1 MPSPATTWLHV
12 SGYRFLLRRIECAL
26 LFGDVCAATG
36 ALRARTTSLALGCVL
51 AIVAA
56 MGCAFVALLRPQSAL
71 GQAPIVMGRESGAL
85 YVRVDDV
92 WHPVLNLASARLIA
106 ATNANP
112 QPVSESELGHTKRGP
127 LLGIPGAPQ
136 LLDQPLA
143 GAESAWAICDSDN
156 GGSTTV
162 VVGPAE
168 DSSAQVLTAEQ
179 MILVATESGSPTY
192 LLYGGRRAVVDLADP
207 AVVWALRLQGRVPH
221 VVAQSLLNAVPE
233 APRITAPRIRGGG
246 RASVGLPGFLVG
258 GVVRITRASGDE
270 YYVVLEDGVQRIGQV
285 AADLLR
291 FGDSQG
297 SVNVPTVAPDVIR
310 VAPIVN
316 TLPVSAFPDRPPTPV
331 DGLLGALLR
340 DAEPAQAELAV
351 PIGIVD
357 RPFEQSRVPLTID
370 LSGAAGNVAVVG
382 APQTG
387 KSTALRTL
395 IMALAATH
403 DAGRVQFY
411 CLDFGGGALAQ
422 VDELPHVGAVAGRA
436 QPQLA
441 SRMLAELESA
451 VRFREA
457 FFRDHGIDSVAR
469 YRQLRAKSAAESF
482 ADIFLVIDGWASLRQ
497 EFAALEESIVALAA
511 QGLSFGVHVALSAAR
526 WAEIRPSLRDQIGSR
541 IELRLADPADS
552 ELDRRQAQRVPVD
565 RPGRGLSRDGMH
577 MVIALPDLDGVALRR
592 RSGDPV
598 APPIPLLPARVDYDS
613 VVARAGDEL
622 GAHILLGL
630 EERRGQPV
638 AVDFGRHPHLLVL
651 GDNECGKTAALRTLC
666 REIVRTHTAARA
678 QLLIVDFRH
687 TLLDVIE
694 SEHMS
699 GYVSSPAALGAK
711 LSSLVDLLQA
721 RMPAPDV
728 SQAQLRARSWW
739 SGPDIYVVVDDY
751 DLVAVSSGNPL
762 MVLLEYLPHA
772 RDLGLHLVVARR
784 SGGAARALFEPV
796 LASLRDLGC
805 RALLMSGRPDEGALF
820 GSSRPMPLP
829 PGRGILV
836 TGAGDEQ
843 LVQVAWSPPP

>member
-331 DGLLGALLR
+331 DGSPGRAVTTLCVTWT
-340 DAEPAQAELAV
+340 PAQ
-351 PIGIVD
+351 P
-357 RPFEQSRVPLTID
+357 
-370 LSGAAGNVAVVG
+370 GAARVAFFGGQRPAG
-382 APQTG
+382 APRRGSGDTG
-387 KSTALRTL
+387 TSRRSRPRTGRGVSAAGTQRLRSRAQPVRRRHRHALPGHR
-395 IMALAATH
+395 H
-403 DAGRVQFY
+403 R
-411 CLDFGGGALAQ
+411 GAVRDPRRRRGTRPRSA
-422 VDELPHVGAVAGRA
+422 DGCHPGAVAGVGDT
-436 QPQLA
+436 
-441 SRMLAELESA
+441 A
-451 VRFREA
+451 VR
-457 FFRDHGIDSVAR
+457 
-469 YRQLRAKSAAESF
+469 
-482 ADIFLVIDGWASLRQ
+482 
-497 EFAALEESIVALAA
+497 
-511 QGLSFGVHVALSAAR
+511 
-526 WAEIRPSLRDQIGSR
+526 
-541 IELRLADPADS
+541 
-552 ELDRRQAQRVPVD
+552 
-565 RPGRGLSRDGMH
+565 
-577 MVIALPDLDGVALRR
+577 
-592 RSGDPV
+592 
-598 APPIPLLPARVDYDS
+598 
-613 VVARAGDEL
+613 
-622 GAHILLGL
+622 
-630 EERRGQPV
+630 
-638 AVDFGRHPHLLVL
+638 
-651 GDNECGKTAALRTLC
+651 
-666 REIVRTHTAARA
+666 
-678 QLLIVDFRH
+678 
-687 TLLDVIE
+687 
-694 SEHMS
+694 
-699 GYVSSPAALGAK
+699 
-711 LSSLVDLLQA
+711 
-721 RMPAPDV
+721 
-728 SQAQLRARSWW
+728 
-739 SGPDIYVVVDDY
+739 
-751 DLVAVSSGNPL
+751 
-762 MVLLEYLPHA
+762 
-772 RDLGLHLVVARR
+772 
-784 SGGAARALFEPV
+784 
-796 LASLRDLGC
+796 
-805 RALLMSGRPDEGALF
+805 
-820 GSSRPMPLP
+820 
-829 PGRGILV
+829 
-836 TGAGDEQ
+836 TGAE
-843 LVQVAWSPPP
+843 

>member
-331 DGLLGALLR
+331 DGSPGRAVTTLCVTWT
-340 DAEPAQAELAV
+340 PAQPGCCSRRVLGGQRPAGAPRRGSGDTGTSRRSRPRTGRGV
-351 PIGIVD
+351 P
-357 RPFEQSRVPLTID
+357 
-370 LSGAAGNVAVVG
+370 AAGTQRLRSRAQPVRRRHRHALPGHRHRSAVRDPRRRRG
-382 APQTG
+382 TRPRSADGCHP
-387 KSTALRTL
+387 
-395 IMALAATH
+395 
-403 DAGRVQFY
+403 
-411 CLDFGGGALAQ
+411 
-422 VDELPHVGAVAGRA
+422 GAVAGVGDT
-436 QPQLA
+436 
-441 SRMLAELESA
+441 A
-451 VRFREA
+451 VR
-457 FFRDHGIDSVAR
+457 
-469 YRQLRAKSAAESF
+469 
-482 ADIFLVIDGWASLRQ
+482 
-497 EFAALEESIVALAA
+497 
-511 QGLSFGVHVALSAAR
+511 
-526 WAEIRPSLRDQIGSR
+526 
-541 IELRLADPADS
+541 
-552 ELDRRQAQRVPVD
+552 
-565 RPGRGLSRDGMH
+565 
-577 MVIALPDLDGVALRR
+577 
-592 RSGDPV
+592 
-598 APPIPLLPARVDYDS
+598 
-613 VVARAGDEL
+613 
-622 GAHILLGL
+622 
-630 EERRGQPV
+630 
-638 AVDFGRHPHLLVL
+638 
-651 GDNECGKTAALRTLC
+651 
-666 REIVRTHTAARA
+666 
-678 QLLIVDFRH
+678 
-687 TLLDVIE
+687 
-694 SEHMS
+694 
-699 GYVSSPAALGAK
+699 
-711 LSSLVDLLQA
+711 
-721 RMPAPDV
+721 
-728 SQAQLRARSWW
+728 
-739 SGPDIYVVVDDY
+739 
-751 DLVAVSSGNPL
+751 
-762 MVLLEYLPHA
+762 
-772 RDLGLHLVVARR
+772 
-784 SGGAARALFEPV
+784 
-796 LASLRDLGC
+796 
-805 RALLMSGRPDEGALF
+805 
-820 GSSRPMPLP
+820 
-829 PGRGILV
+829 
-836 TGAGDEQ
+836 TGAE
-843 LVQVAWSPPP
+843 

>member
-297 SVNVPTVAPDVIR
+297 SVNVPTVAPDVDSR
-310 VAPIVN
+310 RSDREHLAGVGLSRPAAN
-316 TLPVSAFPDRPPTPV
+316 TGGRLAGKGGHHVV
-331 DGLLGALLR
+331 R
-340 DAEPAQAELAV
+340 DLDA
-351 PIGIVD
+351 
-357 RPFEQSRVPLTID
+357 R
-370 LSGAAGNVAVVG
+370 AAGCCSRRVLGGQRPAG
-382 APQTG
+382 APRRGSGDTG
-387 KSTALRTL
+387 TSRRSRPRTGRGVPAAGTQRLRSRAQPVRRRHRHALPGHR
-395 IMALAATH
+395 H
-403 DAGRVQFY
+403 R
-411 CLDFGGGALAQ
+411 GAVRDPRRRRGTRPRSA
-422 VDELPHVGAVAGRA
+422 DGCHPGAVAGVGDT
-436 QPQLA
+436 
-441 SRMLAELESA
+441 A
-451 VRFREA
+451 VR
-457 FFRDHGIDSVAR
+457 
-469 YRQLRAKSAAESF
+469 
-482 ADIFLVIDGWASLRQ
+482 
-497 EFAALEESIVALAA
+497 
-511 QGLSFGVHVALSAAR
+511 
-526 WAEIRPSLRDQIGSR
+526 
-541 IELRLADPADS
+541 
-552 ELDRRQAQRVPVD
+552 
-565 RPGRGLSRDGMH
+565 
-577 MVIALPDLDGVALRR
+577 
-592 RSGDPV
+592 
-598 APPIPLLPARVDYDS
+598 
-613 VVARAGDEL
+613 
-622 GAHILLGL
+622 
-630 EERRGQPV
+630 
-638 AVDFGRHPHLLVL
+638 
-651 GDNECGKTAALRTLC
+651 
-666 REIVRTHTAARA
+666 
-678 QLLIVDFRH
+678 
-687 TLLDVIE
+687 
-694 SEHMS
+694 
-699 GYVSSPAALGAK
+699 
-711 LSSLVDLLQA
+711 
-721 RMPAPDV
+721 
-728 SQAQLRARSWW
+728 
-739 SGPDIYVVVDDY
+739 
-751 DLVAVSSGNPL
+751 
-762 MVLLEYLPHA
+762 
-772 RDLGLHLVVARR
+772 
-784 SGGAARALFEPV
+784 
-796 LASLRDLGC
+796 
-805 RALLMSGRPDEGALF
+805 
-820 GSSRPMPLP
+820 
-829 PGRGILV
+829 
-836 TGAGDEQ
+836 TGAE
-843 LVQVAWSPPP
+843 

>member
-331 DGLLGALLR
+331 DGSPGRAVTTLCVTWT
-340 DAEPAQAELAV
+340 PAQPGAARVAFLAGSG
-351 PIGIVD
+351 P
-357 RPFEQSRVPLTID
+357 PVPLGG
-370 LSGAAGNVAVVG
+370 SGDTGTSRRSRPRTGRGVPAAGTQRLRSRAQPVRRRHRHALPGHRHRGAVRDPRRRRG
-382 APQTG
+382 TRPRSADGCHP
-387 KSTALRTL
+387 
-395 IMALAATH
+395 
-403 DAGRVQFY
+403 
-411 CLDFGGGALAQ
+411 
-422 VDELPHVGAVAGRA
+422 GAVAGVGDT
-436 QPQLA
+436 
-441 SRMLAELESA
+441 A
-451 VRFREA
+451 VR
-457 FFRDHGIDSVAR
+457 
-469 YRQLRAKSAAESF
+469 
-482 ADIFLVIDGWASLRQ
+482 
-497 EFAALEESIVALAA
+497 
-511 QGLSFGVHVALSAAR
+511 
-526 WAEIRPSLRDQIGSR
+526 
-541 IELRLADPADS
+541 
-552 ELDRRQAQRVPVD
+552 
-565 RPGRGLSRDGMH
+565 
-577 MVIALPDLDGVALRR
+577 
-592 RSGDPV
+592 
-598 APPIPLLPARVDYDS
+598 
-613 VVARAGDEL
+613 
-622 GAHILLGL
+622 
-630 EERRGQPV
+630 
-638 AVDFGRHPHLLVL
+638 
-651 GDNECGKTAALRTLC
+651 
-666 REIVRTHTAARA
+666 
-678 QLLIVDFRH
+678 
-687 TLLDVIE
+687 
-694 SEHMS
+694 
-699 GYVSSPAALGAK
+699 
-711 LSSLVDLLQA
+711 
-721 RMPAPDV
+721 
-728 SQAQLRARSWW
+728 
-739 SGPDIYVVVDDY
+739 
-751 DLVAVSSGNPL
+751 
-762 MVLLEYLPHA
+762 
-772 RDLGLHLVVARR
+772 
-784 SGGAARALFEPV
+784 
-796 LASLRDLGC
+796 
-805 RALLMSGRPDEGALF
+805 
-820 GSSRPMPLP
+820 
-829 PGRGILV
+829 
-836 TGAGDEQ
+836 TGAE
-843 LVQVAWSPPP
+843 

>member
-316 TLPVSAFPDRPPTPV
+316 TLPAR
-331 DGLLGALLR
+331 
-340 DAEPAQAELAV
+340 
-351 PIGIVD
+351 
-357 RPFEQSRVPLTID
+357 
-370 LSGAAGNVAVVG
+370 AAGCCSRRVLGGQRPAG
-382 APQTG
+382 APRRGSGDTG
-387 KSTALRTL
+387 TSRRSRPRTGRGVPAAGTQRLRSRAQPVRRRHRHALPGHR
-395 IMALAATH
+395 H
-403 DAGRVQFY
+403 R
-411 CLDFGGGALAQ
+411 GAVRDPRRRRGTRPRSA
-422 VDELPHVGAVAGRA
+422 DGCHPGAVAGVGDT
-436 QPQLA
+436 
-441 SRMLAELESA
+441 A
-451 VRFREA
+451 VR
-457 FFRDHGIDSVAR
+457 
-469 YRQLRAKSAAESF
+469 
-482 ADIFLVIDGWASLRQ
+482 
-497 EFAALEESIVALAA
+497 
-511 QGLSFGVHVALSAAR
+511 
-526 WAEIRPSLRDQIGSR
+526 
-541 IELRLADPADS
+541 
-552 ELDRRQAQRVPVD
+552 
-565 RPGRGLSRDGMH
+565 
-577 MVIALPDLDGVALRR
+577 
-592 RSGDPV
+592 
-598 APPIPLLPARVDYDS
+598 
-613 VVARAGDEL
+613 
-622 GAHILLGL
+622 
-630 EERRGQPV
+630 
-638 AVDFGRHPHLLVL
+638 
-651 GDNECGKTAALRTLC
+651 
-666 REIVRTHTAARA
+666 
-678 QLLIVDFRH
+678 
-687 TLLDVIE
+687 
-694 SEHMS
+694 
-699 GYVSSPAALGAK
+699 
-711 LSSLVDLLQA
+711 
-721 RMPAPDV
+721 
-728 SQAQLRARSWW
+728 
-739 SGPDIYVVVDDY
+739 
-751 DLVAVSSGNPL
+751 
-762 MVLLEYLPHA
+762 
-772 RDLGLHLVVARR
+772 
-784 SGGAARALFEPV
+784 
-796 LASLRDLGC
+796 
-805 RALLMSGRPDEGALF
+805 
-820 GSSRPMPLP
+820 
-829 PGRGILV
+829 
-836 TGAGDEQ
+836 TGAE
-843 LVQVAWSPPP
+843 

>member
-331 DGLLGALLR
+331 DGSPGRAVTNQTRLAAVLLDVSTPNTLNADFDLMRSVAGIT
-340 DAEPAQAELAV
+340 DARNEEIRAMLQAFIGRMSGVPPSVWGGLAAARFQDV
-351 PIGIVD
+351 VD
-357 RPFEQSRVPLTID
+357 RW
-370 LSGAAGNVAVVG
+370 N
-382 APQTG
+382 
-387 KSTALRTL
+387 
-395 IMALAATH
+395 
-403 DAGRVQFY
+403 
-411 CLDFGGGALAQ
+411 
-422 VDELPHVGAVAGRA
+422 
-436 QPQLA
+436 
-441 SRMLAELESA
+441 
-451 VRFREA
+451 
-457 FFRDHGIDSVAR
+457 
-469 YRQLRAKSAAESF
+469 AESTRLYHVLHAI
-482 ADIFLVIDGWASLRQ
+482 ADT
-497 EFAALEESIVALAA
+497 
-511 QGLSFGVHVALSAAR
+511 
-526 WAEIRPSLRDQIGSR
+526 IR
-541 IELRLADPADS
+541 
-552 ELDRRQAQRVPVD
+552 
-565 RPGRGLSRDGMH
+565 H
-577 MVIALPDLDGVALRR
+577 
-592 RSGDPV
+592 
-598 APPIPLLPARVDYDS
+598 
-613 VVARAGDEL
+613 
-622 GAHILLGL
+622 
-630 EERRGQPV
+630 
-638 AVDFGRHPHLLVL
+638 
-651 GDNECGKTAALRTLC
+651 NEAALR
-666 REIVRTHTAARA
+666 EAGQI
-678 QLLIVDFRH
+678 
-687 TLLDVIE
+687 
-694 SEHMS
+694 
-699 GYVSSPAALGAK
+699 
-711 LSSLVDLLQA
+711 
-721 RMPAPDV
+721 
-728 SQAQLRARSWW
+728 
-739 SGPDIYVVVDDY
+739 
-751 DLVAVSSGNPL
+751 
-762 MVLLEYLPHA
+762 HA
-772 RDLGLHLVVARR
+772 RHIAAAGGDL
-784 SGGAARALFEPV
+784 
-796 LASLRDLGC
+796 
-805 RALLMSGRPDEGALF
+805 
-820 GSSRPMPLP
+820 
-829 PGRGILV
+829 
-836 TGAGDEQ
+836 
-843 LVQVAWSPPP
+843 

>member
-56 MGCAFVALLRPQSAL
+56 MGCVFVALLRPQSAL

-331 DGLLGALLR
+331 DGSPGRAVTTLCVTWT
-340 DAEPAQAELAV
+340 PAQ
-351 PIGIVD
+351 P
-357 RPFEQSRVPLTID
+357 
-370 LSGAAGNVAVVG
+370 
-382 APQTG
+382 
-387 KSTALRTL
+387 
-395 IMALAATH
+395 
-403 DAGRVQFY
+403 
-411 CLDFGGGALAQ
+411 
-422 VDELPHVGAVAGRA
+422 
-436 QPQLA
+436 
-441 SRMLAELESA
+441 
-451 VRFREA
+451 
-457 FFRDHGIDSVAR
+457 
-469 YRQLRAKSAAESF
+469 
-482 ADIFLVIDGWASLRQ
+482 
-497 EFAALEESIVALAA
+497 
-511 QGLSFGVHVALSAAR
+511 
-526 WAEIRPSLRDQIGSR
+526 
-541 IELRLADPADS
+541 
-552 ELDRRQAQRVPVD
+552 
-565 RPGRGLSRDGMH
+565 
-577 MVIALPDLDGVALRR
+577 
-592 RSGDPV
+592 
-598 APPIPLLPARVDYDS
+598 
-613 VVARAGDEL
+613 
-622 GAHILLGL
+622 
-630 EERRGQPV
+630 
-638 AVDFGRHPHLLVL
+638 
-651 GDNECGKTAALRTLC
+651 
-666 REIVRTHTAARA
+666 
-678 QLLIVDFRH
+678 
-687 TLLDVIE
+687 
-694 SEHMS
+694 
-699 GYVSSPAALGAK
+699 
-711 LSSLVDLLQA
+711 
-721 RMPAPDV
+721 
-728 SQAQLRARSWW
+728 
-739 SGPDIYVVVDDY
+739 
-751 DLVAVSSGNPL
+751 
-762 MVLLEYLPHA
+762 
-772 RDLGLHLVVARR
+772 
-784 SGGAARALFEPV
+784 GAARVAFLAGSGPPVPLGGVPVTLAQADGRGPALDAV
-796 LASLRDLGC
+796 Y
-805 RALLMSGRPDEGALF
+805 
-820 GSSRPMPLP
+820 LP
-829 PGRGILV
+829 PGRSAYVAARSLSGGGTGTRYLV
-836 TGAGDEQ
+836 TDTGVRFAIHDDD
-843 LVQVAWSPPP
+843 VAHDLGLPTAAIPAPWPVLATLPSGPELSRANASVARDTVAPGP

>member
-331 DGLLGALLR
+331 DGSPGRAVTTLCVTWT
-340 DAEPAQAELAV
+340 PAQPGAARVAFLAGSG
-351 PIGIVD
+351 P
-357 RPFEQSRVPLTID
+357 PVPLGGVPVTLAQAD
-370 LSGAAGNVAVVG
+370 GRGPALDAVYLPPGRSAYVAARSLSGGG
-382 APQTG
+382 TG
-387 KSTALRTL
+387 TRYLVTD
-395 IMALAATH
+395 T
-403 DAGRVQFY
+403 G
-411 CLDFGGGALAQ
+411 
-422 VDELPHVGAVAGRA
+422 
-436 QPQLA
+436 
-441 SRMLAELESA
+441 
-451 VRFREA
+451 VRFAIHDDDVAHDLGLPTAAIPAPWPVLATLPSGPELSRA
-457 FFRDHGIDSVAR
+457 NASVAR
-469 YRQLRAKSAAESF
+469 
-482 ADIFLVIDGWASLRQ
+482 DT
-497 EFAALEESIVALAA
+497 VAP
-511 QGLSFGVHVALSAAR
+511 GR
-526 WAEIRPSLRDQIGSR
+526 SR
-541 IELRLADPADS
+541 RLAVARVAISASRQIAAPAKAVCRA
-552 ELDRRQAQRVPVD
+552 RRSDGPGVD
-565 RPGRGLSRDGMH
+565 RLGTGTATG
-577 MVIALPDLDGVALRR
+577 
-592 RSGDPV
+592 
-598 APPIPLLPARVDYDS
+598 
-613 VVARAGDEL
+613 AGSL
-622 GAHILLGL
+622 
-630 EERRGQPV
+630 V
-638 AVDFGRHPHLLVL
+638 AVPACGIESLL
-651 GDNECGKTAALRTLC
+651 
-666 REIVRTHTAARA
+666 TAARA
-678 QLLIVDFRH
+678 STV
-687 TLLDVIE
+687 
-694 SEHMS
+694 
-699 GYVSSPAALGAK
+699 
-711 LSSLVDLLQA
+711 
-721 RMPAPDV
+721 
-728 SQAQLRARSWW
+728 
-739 SGPDIYVVVDDY
+739 
-751 DLVAVSSGNPL
+751 
-762 MVLLEYLPHA
+762 
-772 RDLGLHLVVARR
+772 
-784 SGGAARALFEPV
+784 
-796 LASLRDLGC
+796 
-805 RALLMSGRPDEGALF
+805 
-820 GSSRPMPLP
+820 PLP
-829 PGRGILV
+829 TSGSHP
-836 TGAGDEQ
+836 AGG
-843 LVQVAWSPPP
+843 

>member
-316 TLPVSAFPDRPPTPV
+316 TDTAHAGPV
-331 DGLLGALLR
+331 D
-340 DAEPAQAELAV
+340 AV
-351 PIGIVD
+351 GCD
-357 RPFEQSRVPLTID
+357 
-370 LSGAAGNVAVVG
+370 
-382 APQTG
+382 
-387 KSTALRTL
+387 
-395 IMALAATH
+395 
-403 DAGRVQFY
+403 
-411 CLDFGGGALAQ
+411 GG
-422 VDELPHVGAVAGRA
+422 
-436 QPQLA
+436 
-441 SRMLAELESA
+441 S
-451 VRFREA
+451 
-457 FFRDHGIDSVAR
+457 
-469 YRQLRAKSAAESF
+469 
-482 ADIFLVIDGWASLRQ
+482 DGT
-497 EFAALEESIVALAA
+497 
-511 QGLSFGVHVALSAAR
+511 
-526 WAEIRPSLRDQIGSR
+526 
-541 IELRLADPADS
+541 
-552 ELDRRQAQRVPVD
+552 
-565 RPGRGLSRDGMH
+565 DG
-577 MVIALPDLDGVALRR
+577 
-592 RSGDPV
+592 
-598 APPIPLLPARVDYDS
+598 
-613 VVARAGDEL
+613 
-622 GAHILLGL
+622 
-630 EERRGQPV
+630 RRGRE
-638 AVDFGRHPHLLVL
+638 GR
-651 GDNECGKTAALRTLC
+651 
-666 REIVRTHTAARA
+666 
-678 QLLIVDFRH
+678 Q
-687 TLLDVIE
+687 
-694 SEHMS
+694 
-699 GYVSSPAALGAK
+699 
-711 LSSLVDLLQA
+711 QA
-721 RMPAPDV
+721 RQPSICTV
-728 SQAQLRARSWW
+728 
-739 SGPDIYVVVDDY
+739 
-751 DLVAVSSGNPL
+751 
-762 MVLLEYLPHA
+762 
-772 RDLGLHLVVARR
+772 R
-784 SGGAARALFEPV
+784 SGGQPIRGGQGIGV
-796 LASLRDLGC
+796 VGVQR
-805 RALLMSGRPDEGALF
+805 GRQSWRQPRQQDCH
-820 GSSRPMPLP
+820 P
-829 PGRGILV
+829 RGYL
-836 TGAGDEQ
+836 
-843 LVQVAWSPPP
+843 